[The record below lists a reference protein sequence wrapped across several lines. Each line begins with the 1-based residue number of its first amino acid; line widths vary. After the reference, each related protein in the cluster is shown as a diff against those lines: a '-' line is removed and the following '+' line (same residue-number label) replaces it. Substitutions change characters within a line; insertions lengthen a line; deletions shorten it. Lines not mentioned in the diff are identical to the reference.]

1 MKRKIISVISTVIIL
16 IISIFQV
23 SYAELKV
30 NFNNEFMSVNA
41 EQIAQNETLEITFN
55 LEKIKY
61 DNFKIILNSNINNN
75 EIYTNDN
82 ISLGKKSDSIII
94 NIDKNKLNLNKIT
107 VYYVVP
113 EDTQINS
120 QIQFNSSVVIEEE
133 IETQDDEGNTVTTK
147 QEKSILES
155 SKNIIVTEKKEETKL
170 EENNKKEINN
180 TDKKEQPNMDN
191 TKKVNNKTFNLS
203 TNLTKQV
210 SSTGTSLSLSGQKEE
225 TATYNGSNNN
235 YLKKLSVKG
244 INLNTEFNKENTTY
258 FINVT
263 DKSKLKINYKVED
276 SNAKVS
282 VTGNDSIKE
291 GTNKILITVTAEN
304 GDVRYYRIFA
314 KCTLNN

>member
-30 NFNNEFMSVNA
+30 NSKNEFLSVNA

-133 IETQDDEGNTVTTK
+133 IETQDDDGNIVTTK
-147 QEKSILES
+147 QEK
-155 SKNIIVTEKKEETKL
+155 K
-170 EENNKKEINN
+170 
-180 TDKKEQPNMDN
+180 
-191 TKKVNNKTFNLS
+191 F
-203 TNLTKQV
+203 
-210 SSTGTSLSLSGQKEE
+210 
-225 TATYNGSNNN
+225 
-235 YLKKLSVKG
+235 
-244 INLNTEFNKENTTY
+244 
-258 FINVT
+258 
-263 DKSKLKINYKVED
+263 
-276 SNAKVS
+276 
-282 VTGNDSIKE
+282 
-291 GTNKILITVTAEN
+291 
-304 GDVRYYRIFA
+304 
-314 KCTLNN
+314 